1 MQNLSGFAQIVIFA
15 IAFSAFIAICSYLSY
30 SWKADFE
37 FLGVLI
43 TYTFLICA
51 NALALIFGI
60 VSTLYLLLFREENSA
75 AKKLCMAVIIIV
87 FVCGWGRYLIK
98 CDKNYLAEAKYIFET
113 VDTKKGFIDKLILVN
128 GARQAYLSSMDKHI
142 HDNNCK
148 DLNDF
153 RSHIPVTI
161 DRDYSLEKLLR
172 TMTGN
177 YSRIYCKN
185 HNDRS
190 FTR

>member
-15 IAFSAFIAICSYLSY
+15 IAFSVFIGICSYLSY
-30 SWKADFE
+30 SWKTDFE

-51 NALALIFGI
+51 NVLTLIFGI
-60 VSTLYLLLFREENSA
+60 VSTLYLLLFRKENSTG
-75 AKKLCMAVIIIV
+75 KNLCIIAIIII

-98 CDKNYLAEAKYIFET
+98 CDKNYIAEAEYILET
-113 VDTKKGFIDKLILVN
+113 VDTKRGFIDKLILVN
-128 GARQAYLSSMDKHI
+128 GARQAYLRSMDKYI
-142 HDNNCK
+142 NDSNCK
-148 DLNDF
+148 SINDF
-153 RSHIPVTI
+153 REHIPVTI
-161 DRDYSLEKLLR
+161 DRGYSLEKLLR

-177 YSRIYCKN
+177 YTQIYCKN